1 MEISDEEEDD
11 WEREVDHS
19 PKKSRIAYETHLAV
33 LDKNNNELR
42 KTKIE
47 LEKEL
52 IKLEKELTQHEE
64 EEEELLSNVKKLK
77 NNNEALTI
85 ELAKLQRQE
94 RLEKN
99 DYFEKDMKLTGTLE
113 HILDRWQEILS
124 KDDTVDD
131 EEIELEG
138 LIDVYKTTEFD
149 IIDHTAQIEGY
160 QERIRALNEYANNLP
175 KEAPTL
181 DETKLSI
188 KECKDEIDAAN
199 TLLEGMEKEIIQPSL
214 ADLAN
219 CKINYPQK
227 HLQEKLDIQ
236 LMENII
242 QDLDLV
248 YNVAFK
254 QRVQQQLMQYL
265 FDEQEINEL

>member
-1 MEISDEEEDD
+1 
-11 WEREVDHS
+11 
-19 PKKSRIAYETHLAV
+19 
-33 LDKNNNELR
+33 
-42 KTKIE
+42 
-47 LEKEL
+47 
-52 IKLEKELTQHEE
+52 
-64 EEEELLSNVKKLK
+64 
-77 NNNEALTI
+77 
-85 ELAKLQRQE
+85 
-94 RLEKN
+94 
-99 DYFEKDMKLTGTLE
+99 MKLTGTLE
-113 HILDRWQEILS
+113 YILDSWQEILS

-138 LIDVYKTTEFD
+138 LIDVYKTIEFD

-160 QERIRALNEYANNLP
+160 QERIRALNEYANTLP

-188 KECKDEIDAAN
+188 KGYKDEIDAAN

-254 QRVQQQLMQYL
+254 QRK
-265 FDEQEINEL
+265 